1 MNIFF
6 DILHRGIVV
15 STHYRSAPE
24 LSNLYH
30 MESEPDAMPGQW
42 PYMMEKRYLKEAE
55 CVKEPGSA
63 KATECV
69 KGLGS
74 AKTTECAKELGS
86 VKMPECVKEP
96 ERMNIAEYLTEQVCM
111 SKMEFLMASL

>member
-30 MESEPDAMPGQW
+30 MESEPDAMPWQW
-42 PYMMEKRYLKEAE
+42 PYMMGKRYLKEAE

-69 KGLGS
+69 KGM
-74 AKTTECAKELGS
+74 GS

-96 ERMNIAEYLTEQVCM
+96 ERMNVAEYLMEQVCM